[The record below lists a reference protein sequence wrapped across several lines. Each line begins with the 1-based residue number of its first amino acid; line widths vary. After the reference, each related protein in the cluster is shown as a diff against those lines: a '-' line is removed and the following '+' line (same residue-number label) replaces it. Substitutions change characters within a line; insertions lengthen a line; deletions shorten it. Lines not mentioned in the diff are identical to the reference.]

1 MQWDKTKS
9 TLSLNP
15 VDLAVM
21 CQSKMDISEI
31 ADQTVR
37 NHMPFWSILSY
48 LLHSSH
54 AGTAPRFWE
63 YYRETLLLAKKR
75 EQHYSTVYLSKSNG
89 KKRIL
94 HVADWELSYQQRF
107 ILDEVLTQFPVSSC
121 AYAYRKGIS
130 MADCAKPHI
139 QQKTLIHL
147 DIQNFF
153 GSITEN
159 MVFCCLERDTV
170 YSKQLLNFF
179 ARICCYKGYLPQGA
193 CTSPALSNICFR
205 DCDDEIQTYAES
217 NGLAYTRYSDD
228 IYLSGDIADAGVVI
242 RTVNDILR
250 KRGFV
255 LNREKTKVLHRNMS
269 QRVLGL
275 IVNDKLQVSRSY
287 RRALRQELYYLK
299 QYGTDAKGAQSA
311 PSYLQY
317 LYQLQ
322 GRIAYVLSVDPS
334 NEEFQRAK
342 AEICSLIGTTEAEY
356 YRNWLKRGNYGT
368 FKEWKRYT
376 YHPTLNENSLG

>member
-1 MQWDKTKS
+1 MQWDQTKS

-21 CQSKMDISEI
+21 CQSKIDISEI
-31 ADQTVR
+31 ADQTAR

-63 YYRETLLLAKKR
+63 YYRETLLLAKER

-94 HVADWELSYQQRF
+94 HVPDWELSYQQRF
-107 ILDEVLTQFPVSSC
+107 ILDEVLTKLPVSSC

-130 MADCAKPHI
+130 MADCAKPHV

-153 GSITEN
+153 GSITES
-159 MVFCCLERDTV
+159 MVFHRLEQETV

-179 ARICCYKGYLPQGA
+179 ARIGCYKGYLPQGA
-193 CTSPALSNICFR
+193 CTSPVLSNICFR
-205 DCDDEIQTYAES
+205 DCDDAIQAYAES
-217 NGLAYTRYSDD
+217 HGLAYTRYSDD
-228 IYLSGDIADAGVVI
+228 IYLSGDIADAGLVI
-242 RTVNDILR
+242 RTVSDILQEH
-250 KRGFV
+250 GFV

-275 IVNDKLQVSRSY
+275 IVNDILQVSRSY

-299 QYGTDAKGAQSA
+299 KYGTDTEGVKSA
-311 PSYLQY
+311 PSYLHY
-317 LYQLQ
+317 LHGLQ
-322 GRIAYVLSVDPS
+322 GKIAYVLSVDPFS
-334 NEEFQRAK
+334 EEFQRAK
-342 AEICSLIGTTEAEY
+342 AEICNLIGTTEVEY
-356 YRNWLKRGNYGT
+356 YRNWLKQGNYGT
-368 FKEWKRYT
+368 FKEWKWRIH
-376 YHPTLNENSLG
+376 HPSLHPNEE